1 MKKIR
6 RILGKDQQ
14 LDVVHRRILPPE
26 VILDGAPHGGY
37 TVFFQ
42 SQDPAMAV
50 GVYESS
56 GPGTVRLRDYPH
68 DEFCLLV
75 KGDLVI
81 RDAAGEEHRF
91 RAGDSFVIPR
101 GFEGEWVME
110 TVIRKQFVVAAEVE
124 SE

>member
-6 RILGKDQQ
+6 RILGKEQA
-14 LDVVHRRILPPE
+14 LEVTHKRILPQE
-26 VILDGAPHGGY
+26 VILAGAPHGGY

-42 SQDPAMAV
+42 GREPAMAV

-56 GPGTVRLRDYPH
+56 GPGAVHLRDYPH

-81 RDAAGEEHRF
+81 RDMSGEEHRF
-91 RAGDSFVIPR
+91 RAGDTFVIPR
-101 GFEGEWVME
+101 GFEGEWIME
-110 TVIRKQFVVAAEVE
+110 TVIRKQFVVAADVE
-124 SE
+124 AE